1 MGSRVLE
8 FHVLNGMM
16 EGGPG
21 HSWGPG
27 TDGTVTRKPLA
38 YHRQVTEPEG
48 SHVHTILSDPRMGS
62 TRPPAL

>member
-8 FHVLNGMM
+8 FHVPNGMM

-27 TDGTVTRKPLA
+27 TD
-38 YHRQVTEPEG
+38 G

-62 TRPPAL
+62 TRPPALQPATSLSSLLS